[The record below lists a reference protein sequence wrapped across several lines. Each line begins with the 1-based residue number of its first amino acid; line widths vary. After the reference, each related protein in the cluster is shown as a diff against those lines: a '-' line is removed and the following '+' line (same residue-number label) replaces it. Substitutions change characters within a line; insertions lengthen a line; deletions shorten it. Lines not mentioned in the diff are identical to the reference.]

1 MANVA
6 SADLDRLKF
15 DTAKR
20 LAEYYKQEGKRLTAQ
35 QIVQRLENFSKTGDA
50 SRNKL
55 REGARK
61 FANRQAT
68 KYKKEAN
75 RSLISSASKDARD
88 RAVSKASESF
98 AKSVGKTAVKGLGKF
113 AFGPLSFALGELA
126 MPGQAGAGSD
136 KMPIQEADI
145 ANYYIKNGVFPEDIP
160 ENIDKGMMFE
170 IIGQFQAA
178 DMLRQQAGA
187 EPLQPMRDRQ
197 DVWGRAYKYIT
208 EPREVKADPGKSQ
221 QQKLKEQS

>member
-1 MANVA
+1 LANVA

-68 KYKKEAN
+68 KYKKEADK
-75 RSLISSASKDARD
+75 SLIRSASKDAKD
-88 RAVSKASESF
+88 RAVSKAGESF
-98 AKSVGKTAVKGLGKF
+98 AKSVGKSSAKGLGRF
-113 AFGPLSFALGELA
+113 AFGPIGFALGELA
-126 MPGQAGAGSD
+126 APTQTG
-136 KMPIQEADI
+136 IQEPDI
-145 ANYYIKNGVFPEDIP
+145 ANYYRKNGVFPEDIP
-160 ENIDKGMMFE
+160 EHIDINLVFDF
-170 IIGQFQAA
+170 IGQFESA

-197 DVWGRAYKYIT
+197 DVWGRAYRYIT
-208 EPREVKADPGKSQ
+208 EPQEVKADPGKSQ